1 MKTDWVKIGENDFTK
16 VELFHCPK
24 TRMLYVLRRGEKV
37 AEFRD
42 VTEELI
48 QRVKKEVLTINK

>member
-24 TRMLYVLRRGEKV
+24 TRKLYVLRSGEKV
-37 AEFRD
+37 AEFSEATD
-42 VTEELI
+42 DLI
-48 QRVKKEVLTINK
+48 NRIKKEVINNK

>member
-24 TRMLYVLRRGEKV
+24 TRKLYVLRRGEKV
-37 AEFRD
+37 AEFSEATD
-42 VTEELI
+42 DLI
-48 QRVKKEVLTINK
+48 NRVKKEVINNK